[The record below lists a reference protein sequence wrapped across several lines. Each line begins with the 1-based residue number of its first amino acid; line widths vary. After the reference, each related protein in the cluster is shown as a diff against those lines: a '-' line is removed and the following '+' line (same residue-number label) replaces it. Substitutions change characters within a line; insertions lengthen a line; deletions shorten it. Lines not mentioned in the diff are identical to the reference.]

1 MGISGG
7 PYIVRDSSLI
17 LELDAAD
24 KNSYS
29 GSGTNWNDLT
39 TNLYTGS
46 LVNGP
51 TFSSANQG
59 SIVFDQTNDYAT
71 YQNNPAL
78 NDLSGSTW
86 SIWMKITQTTSLT
99 STSILYKSDNDN
111 TAGWYIS
118 INPLYGGLG
127 VHIVSTSNRR
137 YYLPVSQTPAIN
149 TWFMYT
155 ATWDG
160 TITGTTG
167 INLYINGVLNS
178 TTPQTNNAGVLP
190 HTTDAGQLLDI
201 GNSRTGIPYFFGG
214 NIANIQIYNR
224 ALTATEVFQNYNAQK
239 TRFGL

>member
-1 MGISGG
+1 MSTQYAFGQ
-7 PYIVRDSSLI
+7 IVTNGLVLS
-17 LELDAAD
+17 LDAAD

-29 GSGTNWNDLT
+29 GSGTSWNDLT

-71 YQNNPAL
+71 YQSNPAL

-86 SIWMKITQTTSLT
+86 SLWMIITQNA
-99 STSILYKSDNDN
+99 STASANLLYKSDNNN
-111 TAGWYIS
+111 TAGWFIS
-118 INPLYGGLG
+118 NNPAHGGLG
-127 VHIVSTSNRR
+127 VTIVSTSNRR
-137 YYLPVSQTPAIN
+137 YYLPASQTPAIN

-160 TITGTTG
+160 TITTTTG

-178 TTPQTNNAGVLP
+178 TTPQTNTAGVLP

-224 ALTATEVFQNYNAQK
+224 TLTASEILQNYNAQK
-239 TRFGL
+239 SRFGL